1 MKDLIGNIRE
11 VRHGYTPI
19 IYYCGT
25 VVIGKY
31 WPDIIHD
38 GAKFV
43 VIYTN
48 YAFSE
53 MAGVPESKY
62 WATKEAEDAGV

>member
-1 MKDLIGNIRE
+1 MKDILGNILE
-11 VRHGYTPI
+11 VETKYPPI

-43 VIYTN
+43 VDYTQE
-48 YAFSE
+48 FE
-53 MAGVPESKY
+53 FVKKAGVPHGKY
-62 WATKEAEDAGV
+62 WAVE